1 MTRVSLIFPVVTPRA
16 AAALPGPLVCIR
28 DGRVRLSPCR
38 IHTLPLLHAGV
49 AHGVRVGAAGAR
61 AAPVRVGVRVVVVRA
76 PARGGKGSL
85 AQFPDA
91 DVQQRV

>member
-1 MTRVSLIFPVVTPRA
+1 M
-16 AAALPGPLVCIR
+16 PGPLVCIR
-28 DGRVRLSPCR
+28 NDRVRLSPCR

-49 AHGVRVGAAGAR
+49 ADAVRVVGARVGAAGAR